1 MTASTS
7 AAGSGSS
14 GEGLFSP
21 EQQVMPEI
29 RHEERDS
36 SVRWHSNNAIY
47 GLTAVGLVGFS

>member
-1 MTASTS
+1 
-7 AAGSGSS
+7 
-14 GEGLFSP
+14 
-21 EQQVMPEI
+21 MPEI